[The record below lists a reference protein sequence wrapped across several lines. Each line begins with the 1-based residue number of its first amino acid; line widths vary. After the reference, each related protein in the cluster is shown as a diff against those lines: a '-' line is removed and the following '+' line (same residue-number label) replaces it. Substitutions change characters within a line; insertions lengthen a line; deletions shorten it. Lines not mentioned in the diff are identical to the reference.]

1 MHVYHNNNILEYTVK
16 KEKKKSNNDLRY
28 FSTLITKTMLTF
40 DQSILNILAVLVVNL
55 VRNEQ
60 CAARFIA
67 LMKSPDTHSAAYPQ
81 CQRIWAEGGWSKLTR
96 APLRSEETW
105 NHFIDKWIEEKRY
118 FLLCGCASG
127 SWSQFAAGTRSLLL
141 FSWAR
146 SSNHVIDFLLGSF

>member
-16 KEKKKSNNDLRY
+16 KKKSNNDLRY

-81 CQRIWAEGGWSKLTR
+81 CQRI
-96 APLRSEETW
+96 
-105 NHFIDKWIEEKRY
+105 
-118 FLLCGCASG
+118 
-127 SWSQFAAGTRSLLL
+127 
-141 FSWAR
+141 
-146 SSNHVIDFLLGSF
+146 